1 LIKHTDNI
9 EKMKK
14 YIKYKLV
21 AVVALVALMFSA
33 CTDRF
38 EEMNTSNHLVTEEIV
53 NVDLLLTYVQVNTM
67 RFGAYGIQGTGQYA
81 GMLSLADGLPF
92 TTGDSPGTWNSTYG
106 TAGRNLAD
114 IINICNKRNEENEN
128 ADLNNKIAISRI
140 LKAWAFSKMTD
151 IYGDVPYFE
160 TCLPLEDAV
169 LQPKYDSQ
177 KSIYED
183 LFKELKE
190 AAAQLDASKPSFGSA
205 DLIYGG
211 DVAKWK
217 KLANSLRLR
226 LALRV
231 RYADPAMAEANMSDL
246 TEADLITSGADDAF
260 IMSADDYPD
269 NSNTLYT
276 RLLNDK
282 HPHVSH
288 LPGKTLIDIL
298 IGNGD
303 PHNPVDPRCAILVDT
318 AYAKWPGTEG
328 YEDIPHFGYRGRPL
342 LGTTTVNEKYP
353 WGSESV
359 SFWSPLI
366 YAPVIEMPVLR
377 SSEVYFAL
385 AEAAL
390 VGLKSGDANT
400 YYQKGI
406 DEAVAWAQRLY
417 ENGKPQMT
425 TDLLKIYYSDVFKE
439 WDDSWTADFLADKE
453 ITQAEIEVLKADAV
467 YTLSGSQEQ
476 QLEMIM
482 NQKMV
487 ALLPDGDQE
496 WAEWRRTG
504 YPRVLV
510 GHDVT
515 NNTMAEAP
523 RRMPWPQIEQS
534 VNSANYEAALA
545 VLKTDDRLT
554 KFWWDANPDP
564 IKIHPDPVPSM
575 DEPWV
580 TTGD

>member
-1 LIKHTDNI
+1 
-9 EKMKK
+9 MKN
-14 YIKYKLV
+14 YIKYQLIPV
-21 AVVALVALMFSA
+21 LAFIVLTFTA
-33 CTDRF
+33 CTEHYD
-38 EEMNTSNHLVTEEIV
+38 ELNTRNSLVTEEIV
-53 NVDLLLTYVQVNTM
+53 NVDLLLTYVQVNTIP
-67 RFGAYGIQGTGQYA
+67 FGSYGTGGTGNYS
-81 GMLSLADGLPF
+81 GMSARADNLPF
-92 TTGDSPGTWNSTYG
+92 TTGDAPGTWNATYG
-106 TAGRNLAD
+106 TSGRNLAD
-114 IINICNKRNEENEN
+114 IINICNKRNEENGN
-128 ADLNNKIAISRI
+128 TDLDNKIAISRI
-140 LKAWAFSKMTD
+140 LKAWAFSELTD
-151 IYGDVPYFE
+151 TYGDVPYFE

-190 AAAQLDASKPSFGSA
+190 AAAQLDAGKPSFGSG

-211 DVAKWK
+211 NVTKWK

-231 RYADPAMAEANMSDL
+231 RYADPALAQANMSDL

-260 IMSADDYPD
+260 IMSANDLPD
-269 NSNTLYT
+269 NSNDLYT
-276 RLLNDK
+276 ALINRGY
-282 HPHVSH
+282 PHISH
-288 LPGKTLIDIL
+288 MTGKTLIDIL

-303 PHNPVDPRCAILVDT
+303 SHHPVDPRCAILADT
-318 AYAKWPGTEG
+318 AYAKWPGTPG
-328 YEDIPHFGYRGRPL
+328 YEDISHFGYRGRAL

-359 SFWSPLI
+359 SYWSPLI
-366 YAPVIEMPVLR
+366 YVPVIEMPLLR

-406 DEAVAWAQRLY
+406 DEAVKWAQRLY
-417 ENGKPQMT
+417 EKSKPQLT
-425 TDLLKIYYSDVFKE
+425 TDFLKIYYSVSYPDWNE
-439 WDDSWTADFLADKE
+439 SWNADFFADKE
-453 ITQAEIEVLKADAV
+453 ITQAEIDVFKEDAV
-467 YTLSGSQEQ
+467 YTLSGTEEG

-487 ALLPDGDQE
+487 ALFPDEGQG

-510 GHDVT
+510 AHEVT

-523 RRMPWPQIEQS
+523 RRMPWPQVEQS
-534 VNSANYEAALA
+534 VNSANYDAALA
-545 VLKTDDRLT
+545 SQGTDNRLT

-564 IKIHPDPVPSM
+564 IKIHPGVIPTM
-575 DEPWV
+575 DQPWV
-580 TTGD
+580 TTGN